1 MYTIESRNIL
11 TPQNGLNIY
20 RGRTENSIM
29 LTEIPGADSMDIGVK
44 VDATELLTGVLR
56 TRRNKSVILMG
67 NMGDPYNELEKEY
80 GLTRNSL
87 KVIEMNDYGVVLST
101 KRDLIERDMDILSGI
116 TSKTK
121 CVVELSFPTLDE
133 EKVRLIEGE
142 EVISIKDRLRLIKTL
157 RKEDIDVLITT
168 GPIIPFVNDSDI
180 REVVQCLAQYD
191 ILGIDLM
198 DYRLAIKKSVRQ
210 FFYKEYRERFPKE
223 YKMFSETFSET
234 GELVPPNAKEEL
246 EVLQDIC
253 KEKGLMFNSQKI
265 KAWKRQYENKT
276 VGQQMSLL
284 DLGVSI

>member
-44 VDATELLTGVLR
+44 VDATELLAGVLR
-56 TRRNKSVILMG
+56 TRRNKSIILMG

-80 GLTRNSL
+80 GLTRNAL
-87 KVIEMNDYGVVLST
+87 KVIEMNDYGVVIST
-101 KRDLIERDMDILSGI
+101 KRDLIERDMDILKGI

-133 EKVRLIEGE
+133 NKLRLIEGE
-142 EVISIKDRLRLIKTL
+142 EVISIKDRLRLISLL
-157 RKEDIDVLITT
+157 RKQDIDVLITT
-168 GPIIPFVNDSDI
+168 GPIIPYVNDSDI
-180 REVVQCLAQYD
+180 REVVQCLVQYD

-198 DYRLAIKKSVRQ
+198 DYRLAIKKSVRE
-210 FFYKEYRERFPKE
+210 FFYNEFRERFPKE
-223 YKMFSETFSET
+223 YKVFSDNYEET
-234 GELVPPNAKEEL
+234 GELIPPNAKEEL
-246 EVLQDIC
+246 EALQNIC
-253 KEKGLMFNSQKI
+253 KDKGLMVSSQKI

-276 VGQQMSLL
+276 VGSQL
-284 DLGVSI
+284 SIFDIA

>member
-80 GLTRNSL
+80 GLTRNAL
-87 KVIEMNDYGVVLST
+87 KVIEMNDYGVVIST
-101 KRDLIERDMDILSGI
+101 KRDLIERDMDILKGI

-133 EKVRLIEGE
+133 NKLRLIEGE
-142 EVISIKDRLRLIKTL
+142 EVISIKDRLRLISLL
-157 RKEDIDVLITT
+157 RKQDIDVLITT
-168 GPIIPFVNDSDI
+168 GPIIPYVNDSDI
-180 REVVQCLAQYD
+180 REVVQCLVQYD

-198 DYRLAIKKSVRQ
+198 DYRLAIKKSVRE
-210 FFYKEYRERFPKE
+210 FFYNEFRERFPKE
-223 YKMFSETFSET
+223 YKVFSDNYEET
-234 GELVPPNAKEEL
+234 GELIPPNAKEEL
-246 EVLQDIC
+246 EALQNIC
-253 KEKGLMFNSQKI
+253 KDKGLMVSSQKI

-276 VGQQMSLL
+276 VGSQL
-284 DLGVSI
+284 SIFDIA

>member
-80 GLTRNSL
+80 GLTRNAL
-87 KVIEMNDYGVVLST
+87 KVIEMNDYGVVIST
-101 KRDLIERDMDILSGI
+101 KRDLIERDMDILKGI

-133 EKVRLIEGE
+133 NKLRLIEGE
-142 EVISIKDRLRLIKTL
+142 EVISIKDRLRLISLL
-157 RKEDIDVLITT
+157 RKQDIDVLITT
-168 GPIIPFVNDSDI
+168 GPIIPYVNDSDI
-180 REVVQCLAQYD
+180 REVVQCLVQYD

-198 DYRLAIKKSVRQ
+198 DYRLAIKKSVRE
-210 FFYKEYRERFPKE
+210 FFYNEFRERFPKE
-223 YKMFSETFSET
+223 YKVFSDNYEEI
-234 GELVPPNAKEEL
+234 GELIPPNAKEEL
-246 EVLQDIC
+246 EALQNIC
-253 KEKGLMFNSQKI
+253 KDKGLMVSSQKI

-276 VGQQMSLL
+276 VGSQL
-284 DLGVSI
+284 SIFDIA

>member
-44 VDATELLTGVLR
+44 VDATELLAGVLR
-56 TRRNKSVILMG
+56 TRRNKSIILMG

-80 GLTRNSL
+80 GLTRNAL
-87 KVIEMNDYGVVLST
+87 KVIEMNDYGVVIST
-101 KRDLIERDMDILSGI
+101 KRDLIERDMDILKGI

-133 EKVRLIEGE
+133 NKLRLIEGE

-157 RKEDIDVLITT
+157 RKQDIDVLITT
-168 GPIIPFVNDSDI
+168 GPIIPYVNDSDI
-180 REVVQCLAQYD
+180 REVVQCLVQYD

-198 DYRLAIKKSVRQ
+198 DYRLAIKKSVRE
-210 FFYKEYRERFPKE
+210 FFYNEFRERFPKE
-223 YKMFSETFSET
+223 YKVFSDNYEET
-234 GELVPPNAKEEL
+234 GELIPPNAKEEL
-246 EVLQDIC
+246 EALQNIC
-253 KEKGLMFNSQKI
+253 KDKGLMVSSQKI

-276 VGQQMSLL
+276 VGSQL
-284 DLGVSI
+284 SIFDIA

>member
-29 LTEIPGADSMDIGVK
+29 LTEILGADSMDIGVK
-44 VDATELLTGVLR
+44 VDATELLAGVLR
-56 TRRNKSVILMG
+56 TRRNKSIILMG

-80 GLTRNSL
+80 GLTRNAL
-87 KVIEMNDYGVVLST
+87 KVIEMNDYGVVIST
-101 KRDLIERDMDILSGI
+101 KRDLIERDMDILKGI

-133 EKVRLIEGE
+133 DKLRIIEGE
-142 EVISIKDRLRLIKTL
+142 EVISIQDRLRLISLL
-157 RKEDIDVLITT
+157 RKQDIDVLITT

-180 REVVQCLAQYD
+180 REVVQCLVQYD

-198 DYRLAIKKSVRQ
+198 DYRLAIKKSVRE
-210 FFYKEYRERFPKE
+210 FFYNEFRERFPKE
-223 YKMFSETFSET
+223 YKVFSDNYEET
-234 GELVPPNAKEEL
+234 GELIPPNAKEEL
-246 EVLQDIC
+246 EALQNIC
-253 KEKGLMFNSQKI
+253 KEKGLMVSSQKI

-276 VGQQMSLL
+276 VGSQL
-284 DLGVSI
+284 SIFDIA

>member
-44 VDATELLTGVLR
+44 VDATELLAGVLR
-56 TRRNKSVILMG
+56 TRRNKSIILMG

-80 GLTRNSL
+80 GLTRNAL
-87 KVIEMNDYGVVLST
+87 KVIEMNDYGVVIST
-101 KRDLIERDMDILSGI
+101 KRDLIERDMDILKGI

-133 EKVRLIEGE
+133 NKLRLIEGE
-142 EVISIKDRLRLIKTL
+142 EVISIKDRLRLISLL
-157 RKEDIDVLITT
+157 RKQDIDILITT
-168 GPIIPFVNDSDI
+168 GPIIPYVNDSDI
-180 REVVQCLAQYD
+180 REVVQCLVQYD

-198 DYRLAIKKSVRQ
+198 DYRLAIKKSVRE
-210 FFYKEYRERFPKE
+210 FFYNEFRERFPKE
-223 YKMFSETFSET
+223 YKVFSDNYEET
-234 GELVPPNAKEEL
+234 GELIPPNAKEEL
-246 EVLQDIC
+246 EALQNIC
-253 KEKGLMFNSQKI
+253 KDKGLMVSSQKI

-276 VGQQMSLL
+276 VGSQL
-284 DLGVSI
+284 SIFDIA